1 MASFV
6 PSGSRDNAGY
16 VPGVCNIGPE
26 EIARRRRAGHVG
38 ALLTVAT
45 LAVLLAVDA
54 PPWARLL
61 VAIPAVVSA
70 SGYLQAWLRFCAG
83 FGSLGVYNF
92 GRHGESERV
101 EDAEAR
107 SRDRARA
114 RQIGLAS
121 LGVGILVGVLA
132 VLLPV

>member
-6 PSGSRDNAGY
+6 PSDSRDGAGY
-16 VPGVCNIGPE
+16 VPGVCNIGPQ

-38 ALLTVAT
+38 ALLAVAT
-45 LAVLLAVDA
+45 LAALLVVDA
-54 PPWARLL
+54 PPLARLL

-92 GRHGESERV
+92 GSHGESERV
-101 EDAEAR
+101 EDPEAR

-114 RQIGLAS
+114 RQIDVAS
-121 LGVGILVGVLA
+121 LGVGIAVGVFA